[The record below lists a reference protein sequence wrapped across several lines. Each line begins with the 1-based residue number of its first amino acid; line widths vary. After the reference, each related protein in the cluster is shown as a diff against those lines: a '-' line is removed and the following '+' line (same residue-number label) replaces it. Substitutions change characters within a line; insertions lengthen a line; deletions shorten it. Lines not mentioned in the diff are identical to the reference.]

1 MNNTNP
7 TNKYTKNSGELKYS
21 EWLSSSCSTSC
32 THRVSLVTNLVIR
45 HEIVCNIRLVLYTV
59 KYVCR
64 GHLMDNEKLPYKTG
78 DLLKEVQF
86 I

>member
-7 TNKYTKNSGELKYS
+7 TNTYTKNSGKLKYS
-21 EWLSSSCSTSC
+21 GIVKQFLLHLLHTSC
-32 THRVSLVTNLVIR
+32 FPCYKPCDSHA
-45 HEIVCNIRLVLYTV
+45 IVCNIRLVLYTV

-64 GHLMDNEKLPYKTG
+64 VHHMDNEKWPYKTG
-78 DLLKEVQF
+78 DLLKELQF